1 MKNKTQRE
9 LEIQKG
15 LEKEIYSKL
24 EKLEDFNDDT
34 FSSTEKLA
42 NILEGYMTEVEDIEV
57 ENDDVTNNLDE
68 MVILEENE
76 ISVEVDDSEVLNE
89 YNAKIHDFNLDT
101 LSDILEQDKIDKE
114 ITKEFTEEELDM
126 VENSKFT
133 QEIIPEDNIID
144 LDEEEILEEKI
155 IEKKPIKEGFGKFE
169 YILVG
174 IIGVLIIFIAFIVL
188 SGLV

>member
-24 EKLEDFNDDT
+24 ESLEGFNDDT

-42 NILEGYMTEVEDIEV
+42 NILDGYMTEVEDINVE
-57 ENDDVTNNLDE
+57 ENDETNNLDE

-101 LSDILEQDKIDKE
+101 LSDMLEQDKVDKE
-114 ITKEFTEEELDM
+114 ITKEFTEEELEA
-126 VENSKFT
+126 VKETNFT
-133 QEIIPEDNIID
+133 EKIISEENIID
-144 LDEEEILEEKI
+144 LDEDEISEDDSKGYQEDIQELTNKFSDLIDKLVKEKEEDIMSI
-155 IEKKPIKEGFGKFE
+155 
-169 YILVG
+169 
-174 IIGVLIIFIAFIVL
+174 
-188 SGLV
+188 